1 MPPTGRHSEIFSQET
16 VPIHQAIY
24 EQNTYPSFFPRQNG
38 RFGMVM
44 SFRFLRTGLD
54 HVDQADQANK
64 VEVPTIILGMLESPG
79 FQTYSTQ

>member
-1 MPPTGRHSEIFSQET
+1 MYIVYCLVKYV
-16 VPIHQAIY
+16 VPKLREGAIY